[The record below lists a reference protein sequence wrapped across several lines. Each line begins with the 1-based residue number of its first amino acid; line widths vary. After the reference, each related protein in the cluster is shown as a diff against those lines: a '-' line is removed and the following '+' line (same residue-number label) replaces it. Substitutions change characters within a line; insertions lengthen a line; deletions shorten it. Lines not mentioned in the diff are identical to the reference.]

1 MKIRIRIENDY
12 NILFGENIETGIF
25 IFYNELT
32 HDKLLNVAML
42 PNRYITFSRRM
53 KLRTE

>member
-42 PNRYITFSRRM
+42 PNRYI
-53 KLRTE
+53 